1 MINYNVKVWW
11 DSLTE
16 RERDLLITTLNE
28 IDLSLI
34 GIYLD
39 IKRGYVKRQLEKQ
52 RDKII
57 RNYKSY
63 SK

>member
-1 MINYNVKVWW
+1 MMNYNIKVWW